1 MKHSEIKIPTPEGFP
16 YKLPDGNWT
25 QQIVNA
31 TLVDKGPYFL
41 HPEGSVYLGLSVTEQ
56 CELAK
61 MRRPVGK
68 MPKWKTSQ
76 MRVATK
82 NDYEK
87 LVLACTEALVHAW
100 YDTSQRLDYVNV
112 YVKLPFNFKSFY
124 DKTLP
129 RCFILGYEDFN
140 IFVSWRVNRI
150 IDWLYAKG
158 YSHYDSQS
166 LRKSMWGILQEQE
179 KIQLYNDVAVDQSI
193 LELYSDII
201 NSSIGKQGKRRY
213 SKSTIN
219 ENKKETVELC
229 EK

>member
-1 MKHSEIKIPTPEGFP
+1 MKHSEIKIPTPSGFP
-16 YKLPDGNWT
+16 YNLPDGNWI
-25 QQIVNA
+25 QQVVNA

-41 HPEGSVYLGLSVTEQ
+41 HPEGSVYLGLSVNEQ

-112 YVKLPFNFKSFY
+112 YVKVPFNWRAKFSK
-124 DKTLP
+124 DLP
-129 RCFILGYEDFN
+129 RA
-140 IFVSWRVNRI
+140 FVLAYDDWTVTISWRVNRI
-150 IDWLYAKG
+150 LDWLHSKG
-158 YSHYDSQS
+158 YSQYSS
-166 LRKSMWGILQEQE
+166 SELRKSIWGILSEQDKLE
-179 KIQLYNDVAVDQSI
+179 LYYDVASSQSI
-193 LELYSDII
+193 LELYSEII
-201 NSSIGKQGKRRY
+201 DDVKEGKAKG
-213 SKSTIN
+213 SKSRPVTMA
-219 ENKKETVELC
+219 KEVLD
-229 EK
+229 KSVKV